1 VNWLTIG
8 ISGYGVYI
16 PRLRIKREDYARAW
30 GSFSASGVAEKA
42 VMGFDE
48 DVLTA
53 SAKVSKRALESVPI
67 TPDKITRF
75 ALASTTPPYV
85 EKLLSGTVMVSVGVP
100 NNALS
105 SDHITSTRAGT
116 EAMLA
121 AVEHLGANPKGTALV
136 TAADCPR
143 ASMWDSIEH
152 SLGAGAAAFV
162 LSSDDLIA
170 ELEGHSSYASEYF
183 GERFKPRDETLV
195 HDLNVKKFSESSLVK
210 NATSA
215 GTSLLKKLGR
225 NPEDYVHVV
234 IQQPDARVPA
244 TIGARMKFT
253 DAQLAAGLTSKVLGD
268 LGAASTLVSLA
279 ATLDVAKVGDRILV
293 ISYGSGAG
301 SDALSFKVVGER
313 KSTIRFQ
320 AEADRKE
327 YIDYIKYLKIK
338 GAIV

>member
-1 VNWLTIG
+1 VSIVAIG

-16 PRLRIKREDYARAW
+16 PRFRIKKEDYAKAW
-30 GSFSASGVAEKA
+30 GSFSAAGVGEKS

-53 SAKVSKRALESVPI
+53 SAKVSRRALESVPI

-75 ALASTTPPYV
+75 AIASTTPPYV

-100 NNALS
+100 NQALS

-121 AVEHLGANPKGTALV
+121 GFEHVEANPKGKALIA
-136 TAADCPR
+136 AADSPL
-143 ASMWDSIEH
+143 ASMWDSLEH
-152 SLGAGAAAFV
+152 ALGAGAAAYV
-162 LSSDDLIA
+162 LSGENLIA

-183 GERFKPRDETLV
+183 GERFKSRNETLV
-195 HDLNVKKFSESSLVK
+195 HDLNVKKFSESSLIK

-215 GTSLLKKLGR
+215 GGALMKKLNR
-225 NPEDYVHVV
+225 TPEEYNHVV

-244 TIGARMKFT
+244 TIAARLKFT
-253 DAQLAAGLTSKVLGD
+253 DAQLAAGLTSKILGD
-268 LGAASTLVSLA
+268 LGAASTPVSLA
-279 ATLDVAKVGDRILV
+279 ATLDAAKIGDKILV

-301 SDALSFKVVGER
+301 SDALSFKVVGDR
-313 KSTIRFQ
+313 KATVKFQ

-327 YIDYIKYLKIK
+327 YIDYIKYLKLK
-338 GAIV
+338 GAIL